1 MNTTKTHKILIVD
14 DDPDDTD
21 ITKRVLSKAGFKI
34 LVGVVESGEA
44 ALELLQKED
53 DLPSLILLDLKMPG
67 MSGIDTLRLIRS
79 DRRLKS
85 IPVIIATNS
94 NLESDRN
101 ASYAAGADGFIQKDF
116 DIGKFGRDI
125 KSILERWLK
134 Q

>member
-79 DRRLKS
+79 YRRLKS